1 MILRDGQVVAR
12 QAGAAP
18 ADTLRRWVDSTLGAA

>member
-1 MILRDGQVVAR
+1 MILRNGEVVAR

-18 ADTLRRWVDSTLGAA
+18 ADTLRRWVEQTLTAA